1 MPKQTILIVAPD
13 TAVADTV
20 AAGLRFAGFLTLTA
34 DDAGAATRLVLTARP
49 DLILIDIAAE
59 GRDGLA
65 EVRQWKTDPETSA
78 VPIIAM
84 SAGDIQGDQ
93 ARLIS
98 QVCAGY
104 YPLTASPRNLLKL
117 LSAILN
123 QSVTRKRTAR

>member
-1 MPKQTILIVAPD
+1 MSKQTILVIAPD

-34 DDAGAATRLVLTARP
+34 NQAVAATRLVLAARP

-59 GRDGLA
+59 GPDGLA

-78 VPIIAM
+78 IPIIAM
-84 SAGDIQGDQ
+84 SAVDIQGDQ

-104 YPLTASPRNLLKL
+104 YPLTAPPRNLLKL
-117 LSAILN
+117 LAAVLN
-123 QSVTRKRTAR
+123 QSVRGVVK